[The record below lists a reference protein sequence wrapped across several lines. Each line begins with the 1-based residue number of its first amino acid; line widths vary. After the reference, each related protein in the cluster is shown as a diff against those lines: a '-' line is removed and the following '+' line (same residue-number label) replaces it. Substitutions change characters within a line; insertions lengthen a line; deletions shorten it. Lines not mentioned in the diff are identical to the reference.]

1 MANKRMKP
9 SEADPNEISYVE
21 FYAGIGG
28 WTMAL
33 EEALGRIQPLASKQ
47 NLRLRRLAA
56 LDHSDLCTRAFEHN
70 FGSDK
75 KSFAIERLSLQQVE
89 DWSAT
94 VWAMSPPCQPHTRQH
109 DNQKEDLKDPR
120 SSSFLHICSLLEK
133 MDQKSLPS
141 LLFLENV
148 IGFETSSSCQRWR
161 QVLADRKY
169 HIGHFHLSPT
179 QVGLP
184 NDRPRYFCVAIQ
196 EDNIQEDARDRDPA
210 ETALQSH
217 VKFETKV
224 GSTEAVI
231 LKHLG
236 ALDVILE
243 DEKSDCTNLPRI
255 SAFLDKQGESDVAT
269 LRIPEKVLSSNAS
282 WCFDIVAPN
291 HRRSACFTQSYGRF
305 IKGTGSVLY
314 EDSDAKLRDKL
325 ILMAPSE
332 REFEKDW
339 AKDLDLSKLRYFS
352 GKEMARLLGFRDS
365 FSFPQS
371 HTVKQQ
377 WKLLGNSLNVRVAS
391 RLVELGFRLLRT
403 RKQP

>member
-9 SEADPNEISYVE
+9 FEADPNEISYVE

-33 EEALGRIQPLASKQ
+33 EEALGQTG

-109 DNQKEDLKDPR
+109 DNQSEDMNDPR

-133 MDQKSLPS
+133 MDEKSLPS

-148 IGFETSSSCQRWR
+148 IGFETSNSCQRWR
-161 QVLADRKY
+161 QVLANRKY
-169 HIGHFHLSPT
+169 HIGHFHLTPT

-184 NDRPRYFCVAIQ
+184 NDRPRYFCMAIR
-196 EDNIQEDARDRDPA
+196 EDAMDRDQA
-210 ETALQSH
+210 EPPLQSH
-217 VKFETKV
+217 VNFETKV
-224 GSTEAVI
+224 DSTEAVI
-231 LKHLG
+231 LKYFG
-236 ALDVILE
+236 ELDVILE
-243 DEKSDCTNLPRI
+243 DEKSECTNLSRI
-255 SAFLDKQGESDVAT
+255 SAFLDKQGESDIAT

-282 WCFDIVAPN
+282 WCFDLVTPN
-291 HRRSACFTQSYGRF
+291 HQRSACFTQSYGRF

-314 EDSDAKLRDKL
+314 EDSDAKLQL
-325 ILMAPSE
+325 VAPSE

-352 GKEMARLLGFRDS
+352 GKEIARMMGFRDS
-365 FSFPQS
+365 FSFPPS

-391 RLVELGFRLLRT
+391 RLVQLGFRLLRT
-403 RKQP
+403 PKHP

>member
-21 FYAGIGG
+21 FYAGVGG

-33 EEALGRIQPLASKQ
+33 EEALGRVQPLASTQ
-47 NLRLRRLAA
+47 TLRLRRLAA

-109 DNQKEDLKDPR
+109 DNQSEDLNDPR

-133 MDQKSLPS
+133 MDKKSLPS

-148 IGFETSSSCQRWR
+148 IGFETSNSCQRWR
-161 QVLADRKY
+161 QVLTDRKY
-169 HIGHFHLSPT
+169 RIGHFHLTPT

-196 EDNIQEDARDRDPA
+196 DDSMDRDQA
-210 ETALQSH
+210 EPPLHAH

-224 GSTEAVI
+224 DSTEAVI
-231 LKHLG
+231 SKHLG
-236 ALDVILE
+236 ELDVILQ
-243 DEKSDCTNLPRI
+243 DEKSDSTNLSRI
-255 SAFLDKQGESDVAT
+255 SAFLDKQGGSDIAT
-269 LRIPEKVLSSNAS
+269 LKIPEKVLSSNAS
-282 WCFDIVAPN
+282 WCFDLVTPD

-314 EDSDAKLRDKL
+314 EDSHPKLQL
-325 ILMAPSE
+325 LLMAPSE
-332 REFEKDW
+332 REFDKDW

-352 GKEMARLLGFRDS
+352 GKEMARLMGFRDS
-365 FSFPQS
+365 FSFPPS

-377 WKLLGNSLNVRVAS
+377 WKLIGNSLNVRVAS

-403 RKQP
+403 RK